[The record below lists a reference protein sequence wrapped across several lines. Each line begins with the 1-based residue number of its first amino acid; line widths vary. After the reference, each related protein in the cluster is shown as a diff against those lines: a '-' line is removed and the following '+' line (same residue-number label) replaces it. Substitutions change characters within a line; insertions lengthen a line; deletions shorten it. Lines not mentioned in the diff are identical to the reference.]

1 MPEPIHNTLPNK
13 EKIMEMS
20 RRQVLLATGSTML
33 LQTPVLARAAE
44 APQSRQWS
52 RSFDVV
58 IAGGGAAGVMA
69 AINAAKAGAS
79 VLLVQATVVLGGNS
93 AISSGWIRSVNTKW
107 HAKKGIQDTAKAYEE
122 NIIEYGCG
130 TRNPKKAA
138 VIAERSHEFVDFL
151 IDWGVPFTDDEDRFN
166 GGNTL
171 RVVKA
176 KGGGGAVMKGL
187 LRALRETKNVTVMT
201 STRLT
206 DIIPNASRTAIEGVE
221 ILSNGK
227 KELIGA
233 KALVLATGGF
243 GRNQDYV
250 ERFANQWAKTGRI
263 MDVGDLG
270 DGLRMA
276 TELGAGAQNLE
287 ICMVCP
293 TLEVTRNVFFSSAP
307 VVNGAIFVNEK
318 GRRFT
323 NEYVIYTKTNID
335 MLKQQK
341 VWEIATPEQHATVNT
356 MIRMGVAVRCDTIED
371 LARHIGC
378 DPAGL
383 KADIEEHNRITA
395 MPADQ
400 RNDRF
405 GRKAYGKPLN
415 APYYAVRVKPVMI
428 ETVGGIMIDEQTRVT
443 SLFGKPILN
452 GFFAAGA
459 VAFGEHFAK
468 GYRSGEAYV
477 YAGVTGLV
485 AGEQAARYAKSL

>member
-1 MPEPIHNTLPNK
+1 MKL
-13 EKIMEMS
+13 S
-20 RRQVLLATGSTML
+20 RREAFLASGSAML
-33 LQTPVLARAAE
+33 LQTPMLARAAG
-44 APQSRQWS
+44 APQAAKWS

-58 IAGGGAAGVMA
+58 VAGGGAAGVMA
-69 AINAAKAGAS
+69 AINAARAGAS

-107 HAKKGIQDTAKAYEE
+107 HAKKGIKDTVAAYER

-138 VIAERSHEFVDFL
+138 VIAARSHEFVDFL

-166 GGNTL
+166 GGSTL

-187 LRALRETKNVTVMT
+187 LRALRAEKNVTVMT

-206 DIIPNASRTAIEGVE
+206 DIIRNGAGDALEGVE
-221 ILSNGK
+221 ITSGGK

-233 KALVLATGGF
+233 RALVLATGGF
-243 GRNQDYV
+243 GRNQAYV
-250 ERFANQWAKTGRI
+250 ERFANQWARTGRI

-276 TELGAGAQNLE
+276 TNLGAGAQNLE

-323 NEYVIYTKTNID
+323 NEYVIYTQTNID

-356 MIRMGVAVRCDTIED
+356 MIRMGVAVRCNTVEE

-383 KADIEEHNRITA
+383 RADIEEHNRLTA
-395 MPADQ
+395 MPAEK

-428 ETVGGIMIDEQTRVT
+428 ETVGGIMIDEQARVT
-443 SLFGKPILN
+443 SLFGRPILK

-485 AGEQAARYAKSL
+485 AGEQAARYAKSI